1 MKPQWRDV
9 ALFMGG
15 AGSGLF
21 ALIPVPEDQWFMMVK
36 NLGPLLYLGAIA
48 IFLALVLIKD

>member
-1 MKPQWRDV
+1 MTPQWRDV

-21 ALIPVPEDQWFMMVK
+21 ALIPIPEDQWFMMVK
-36 NLGPLLYLGAIA
+36 NVGPLLYFGAIA
-48 IFLALVLIKD
+48 IFLALGYFRD

>member
-15 AGSGLF
+15 CGSGLF
-21 ALIPVPEDQWFMMVK
+21 ALIPIPENLWFTMVT
-36 NLGPLLYLGAIA
+36 NVGPLLYLGAIA
-48 IFLALVLIKD
+48 IFLVLTYFKD